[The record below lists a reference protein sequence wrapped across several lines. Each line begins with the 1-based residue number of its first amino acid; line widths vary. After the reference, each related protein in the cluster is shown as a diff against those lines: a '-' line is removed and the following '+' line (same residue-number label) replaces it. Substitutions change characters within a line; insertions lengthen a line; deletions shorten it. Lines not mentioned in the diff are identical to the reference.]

1 MKIGRNDPCP
11 CGSGLKYKKCC
22 ADKIE
27 IVRDTAVTGPVMD
40 DIKQLLQGRT
50 FNSIDEVNALLR
62 QQMQKQSQAALEDFQ
77 GLSPEQM
84 HRILHFPFSSP
95 QLVTIP
101 EKLSVI
107 PDAPIIK
114 AFMLLAEGIG
124 EAGIKPTAT
133 GNLPRQLCRDAA
145 KTYLGEEEYA
155 RWSKY
160 GELKSEPEFS
170 ELHVTRLVAEMAGL
184 VRKYKGKFI
193 LSRECRTMLSNEDG
207 VTAIYP
213 RLLKLFVQ
221 EYEWSYQDRFN
232 ELPFLQQS
240 FLFIL
245 YLLHKHGDD
254 WQTNRFYEDLY
265 IKAFPRLL
273 NEVQPPTSYYT
284 PEKCLRLSY
293 SVRCLERFAEFFG
306 LVEIERPEKD
316 RYSEDFRVRKL
327 PLLDQVV
334 EFRC

>member
-11 CGSGLKYKKCC
+11 CGSGLKHKKCC
-22 ADKIE
+22 TDRIE
-27 IVRDTAVTGPVMD
+27 IVSDKTVTGPVMG
-40 DIKQLLQGRT
+40 DIKQLLQSKT
-50 FNSIDEVNALLR
+50 FNSIDEVNALLH
-62 QQMQKQSQAALEDFQ
+62 QHMQKQGQTVLEDFQ

-84 HRILHFPFSSP
+84 HRVLHFPFSSP
-95 QLVTIP
+95 ELATIP
-101 EKLSVI
+101 EKLVVT
-107 PDAPIIK
+107 PEAPIIK
-114 AFMLLAEGIG
+114 AFTLLADGIG
-124 EAGIKPTAT
+124 EAGLKPTAT
-133 GNLPRQLCRDAA
+133 GNLPRQFCRDTA
-145 KTYLGEEEYA
+145 KAYLGEEEYI

-184 VRKYKGKFI
+184 IRKYKGKFI
-193 LSRECRTMLSNEDG
+193 LSRECRTMLSNEG
-207 VTAIYP
+207 AASMYP
-213 RLLKLFVQ
+213 RLLKSFVQ

-240 FLFIL
+240 FLFTL

-273 NEVQPPTSYYT
+273 SEVQPPTSYYT
-284 PEKCLRLSY
+284 PEDCLRLSY

-306 LVEIERPEKD
+306 LIEVERLDKD
-316 RYSEDFRVRKL
+316 RYSEGFKVRKL
-327 PLLDQVV
+327 PLLGQVV
-334 EFRC
+334 QFLC

>member
-1 MKIGRNDPCP
+1 
-11 CGSGLKYKKCC
+11 
-22 ADKIE
+22 
-27 IVRDTAVTGPVMD
+27 
-40 DIKQLLQGRT
+40 
-50 FNSIDEVNALLR
+50 
-62 QQMQKQSQAALEDFQ
+62 
-77 GLSPEQM
+77 
-84 HRILHFPFSSP
+84 
-95 QLVTIP
+95 
-101 EKLSVI
+101 
-107 PDAPIIK
+107 
-114 AFMLLAEGIG
+114 
-124 EAGIKPTAT
+124 
-133 GNLPRQLCRDAA
+133 
-145 KTYLGEEEYA
+145 
-155 RWSKY
+155 
-160 GELKSEPEFS
+160 
-170 ELHVTRLVAEMAGL
+170 
-184 VRKYKGKFI
+184 
-193 LSRECRTMLSNEDG
+193 MLSNEDG

>member
-11 CGSGLKYKKCC
+11 CGSGLKSKKCC
-22 ADKIE
+22 AKTVE
-27 IVRDTAVTGPVMD
+27 IVRDMTVTDPIMD
-40 DIKQLLQGRT
+40 NIKQLLQSRT
-50 FNSIDEVNALLR
+50 FNSIDEVNALL
-62 QQMQKQSQAALEDFQ
+62 QQHMQKQSQTALEDFQ

-95 QLVTIP
+95 ELATIP
-101 EKLSVI
+101 EKLAVT
-107 PDAPIIK
+107 PEAPIIK
-114 AFMLLAEGIG
+114 AFMLLADGIG
-124 EAGIKPTAT
+124 EAGLKPTAT

-145 KTYLGEEEYA
+145 KAYLGEEEYI

-170 ELHVTRLVAEMAGL
+170 ELHVTRLVAEMAKL
-184 VRKYKGKFI
+184 VRTYKGKFI
-193 LSRECRTMLSNEDG
+193 LSKECRAMLSNEG
-207 VTAIYP
+207 ATSIYP
-213 RLLKLFVQ
+213 RLLKSFVQ

-232 ELPFLQQS
+232 ELPLLQQS
-240 FLFIL
+240 FLFTL

-265 IKAFPRLL
+265 IKAFPRLI

-284 PEKCLRLSY
+284 PEDCLRLSY
-293 SVRCLERFAEFFG
+293 SVRCLERFAGFFG
-306 LVEIERPEKD
+306 LVEIERPERD
-316 RYSEDFRVRKL
+316 RYSEDYKVRKL

-334 EFRC
+334 QFNC

>member
-27 IVRDTAVTGPVMD
+27 IISDKAVTGPVVD
-40 DIKQLLQGRT
+40 DIKQLLQGKM
-50 FNSIDEVNALLR
+50 FNSIDEVNALLH
-62 QQMQKQSQAALEDFQ
+62 QHMQKQGQTALEDFD
-77 GLSPEQM
+77 GLSPDQM
-84 HRILHFPFSSP
+84 HRFLHFPFSSP
-95 QLVTIP
+95 QLATIP
-101 EKLSVI
+101 EKLAVT
-107 PDAPIIK
+107 PEAPIIK

-124 EAGIKPTAT
+124 EAGLKPTAT
-133 GNLPRQLCRDAA
+133 GNLPRQFCRDAA
-145 KTYLGEEEYA
+145 KAYLGEEEYV

-170 ELHVTRLVAEMAGL
+170 ELHVTRLVAEMTGL

-193 LSRECRTMLSNEDG
+193 LSRECRTMLSNEG
-207 VTAIYP
+207 AASTYL
-213 RLLKLFVQ
+213 RLLKPFVQ

-240 FLFIL
+240 FLFTI

-273 NEVQPPTSYYT
+273 SEVHPPTSYYT
-284 PEKCLRLSY
+284 PEDCLRLSY

-306 LVEIERPEKD
+306 LIEVERLDKA
-316 RYSEDFRVRKL
+316 RYSEGFRVRKL
-327 PLLDQVV
+327 PLLDQLVQ
-334 EFRC
+334 FKL